1 MTVAKQMASPVYF
14 GTVLRPPS
22 LPASTK
28 PRVQSRQSADRST
41 ANRLLEGLLTLLI
54 AMATAASMWF
64 VVTDGWFRLF
74 GFWGR

>member
-1 MTVAKQMASPVYF
+1 MTVAKLMASPVYF

-22 LPASTK
+22 LPTSIK
-28 PRVQSRQSADRST
+28 PRVQSPQSAERST
-41 ANRLLEGLLTLLI
+41 AGRVLEGLFTLLI
-54 AMATAASMWF
+54 AVATAASMWF